1 MKIRLRL
8 TLWYFAVTMLI
19 LLIFSAGIYLSM
31 QHLLF
36 RALDKELRIVVD
48 SIQSSYDPS
57 TKKFK
62 IFEKE
67 VEEIDPFT
75 EYYVIIYNVSGEPIY
90 KSPLSQN
97 ISLDIPLSNR
107 HVQIGETL
115 KRIVHK
121 SNRWLH
127 PDKGGE
133 LGFHGISR
141 KIYYQNRQIGWVT
154 VALSIEGVRKSMAQ
168 LIKVIL
174 VLILI
179 ALLVIAASGY
189 ILTHKAL
196 YPVEVI
202 TQRANQIS
210 HSNLNQ
216 RIEVVHP
223 NDELGE
229 LTKTLN
235 DLLNRLEQAFE
246 SQQGFLQDAAHELK
260 TPLSILRAHW
270 ESELNNPAVSNEMK
284 EKMIHDIE
292 TITRLTH
299 LLNNLLLLSQ
309 TEDIRANFSFEPIS
323 LDKLLDDVFEDAET
337 LAELKEQ
344 KIELQ
349 NLAGVVVKGDRI
361 RLYQLF
367 FNVIENAIKY
377 TAKGGKIMI
386 SLSLENRNAVVKV
399 QDNGPG
405 ISPQDLPH
413 IFDRFYRVKKDRAR
427 KTGGSGLGLAICKI
441 IAESH
446 NGEIKAE
453 STVGAGSVFRVTL
466 PTINQSA

>member
-309 TEDIRANFSFEPIS
+309 TEDIRANFSFESVS
-323 LDKLLDDVFEDAET
+323 LNTLLQDVFEDAET

-349 NLAGVVVKGDRI
+349 NLAEVVVKGDRI

-367 FNVIENAIKY
+367 FNVIENAVKY
-377 TAKGGKIMI
+377 TRQGGRIKI
-386 SLSLENRNAVVKV
+386 SLTLENETAIV
-399 QDNGPG
+399 QVEDNGPG
-405 ISPQDLPH
+405 ISPQDLPY

-427 KTGGSGLGLAICKI
+427 KTGGSGLGLAICKMI
-441 IAESH
+441 VESH
-446 NGEIKAE
+446 DGKIKVESEIG
-453 STVGAGSVFRVTL
+453 TGSVFSITL
-466 PTINQSA
+466 PGSRQSV

>member
-1 MKIRLRL
+1 MKIRLHL
-8 TLWYFAVTMLI
+8 TLWYFAVTLLI
-19 LLIFSAGIYLSM
+19 LLIFSAGIYTSM
-31 QHLLF
+31 RHLLF
-36 RALDKELRIVVD
+36 RAVDNELRIVVD
-48 SIQSSYDPS
+48 SIQSSYDPA

-62 IFEKE
+62 IIEKDIE
-67 VEEIDPFT
+67 KIDPFT
-75 EYYVIIYNVSGEPIY
+75 EYYVIIYNVTGEPIY
-90 KSPLSQN
+90 KSPLGQS

-107 HVQIGETL
+107 HVPFEETL

-121 SNRWLH
+121 SNKWLH
-127 PDKGGE
+127 PGE
-133 LGFHGISR
+133 KAELAFHGISR

-154 VALSIEGVRKSMAQ
+154 VALSIEGTRKSMAQ
-168 LIKVIL
+168 LVKVIL
-174 VLILI
+174 SLILI
-179 ALLVIAASGY
+179 ALAVMAASGY
-189 ILTHKAL
+189 VLTRKAL
-196 YPVEVI
+196 YPVEVM
-202 TQRANQIS
+202 TRKANQIS

-216 RIEVVHP
+216 RVEIVHA

-229 LTKTLN
+229 LAATLN
-235 DLLNRLEQAFE
+235 DLLDRLEQAFE

-309 TEDIRANFSFEPIS
+309 TEDIRANFSFESIS
-323 LDKLLDDVFEDAET
+323 LVALLQDVFEDATT

-349 NLAGVVVKGDRI
+349 HLSDVMVNGDRM

-377 TAKGGKIMI
+377 TAKGGEIMI
-386 SLSLENRNAVVKV
+386 SLSLETGNAIVKI

-405 ISPQDLPH
+405 ISPQDLPR
-413 IFDRFYRVKKDRAR
+413 IFDRFYRVKKNRRQRA
-427 KTGGSGLGLAICKI
+427 GFGNMQNYCGIS
-441 IAESH
+441 
-446 NGEIKAE
+446 
-453 STVGAGSVFRVTL
+453 
-466 PTINQSA
+466 

>member
-8 TLWYFAVTMLI
+8 SLWYFTVTLLI
-19 LLIFSAGIYLSM
+19 LLIFSAGIYTSM
-31 QHLLF
+31 QRLLF
-36 RALDKELRIVVD
+36 HALDKELRIVVD

-62 IFEKE
+62 IIEKQ
-67 VEEIDPFT
+67 VEKIDPFS
-75 EYYVIIYNVSGEPIY
+75 EYYVIIYNVSGEAIY

-97 ISLDIPLSNR
+97 ISLDIPLSDR
-107 HVQIGETL
+107 HVQFEETL

-127 PDKGGE
+127 PDKNGDIT
-133 LGFHGISR
+133 FHSINR
-141 KIYYQNRQIGWVT
+141 KIYYQNQQIGWVT
-154 VALSIEGVRKSMAQ
+154 VALSIEGINESMAQ
-168 LIKVIL
+168 LIKVIFL
-174 VLILI
+174 SILI
-179 ALLVIAASGY
+179 VLSVIAAGGF
-189 ILTHKAL
+189 ILTRKTL
-196 YPVEVI
+196 FPIEVM
-202 TQRANQIS
+202 TRKANQIS

-216 RIEVVHP
+216 RIEIVHP

-229 LTKTLN
+229 LAATLN

-246 SQQGFLQDAAHELK
+246 SQQGFLQDSAHELK

-309 TEDIRANFSFEPIS
+309 TEDIRSNFVFEPIS
-323 LDKLLDDVFEDAET
+323 LDALLKDVFEDAMT

-344 KIELQ
+344 EIRLLKLPK
-349 NLAGVVVKGDRI
+349 VKVKGDRM

-367 FNVIENAIKY
+367 FNIVENAIKY
-377 TAKGGKIMI
+377 TTNGGKITI
-386 SLSLENRNAVVKV
+386 SLSMQNEKAIIKIR
-399 QDNGPG
+399 DNGPG
-405 ISPQDLPH
+405 ISTQDLPH
-413 IFDRFYRVKKDRAR
+413 IFDRFYRVQKDRAR

-446 NGEIKAE
+446 DGKIEAE
-453 STVGAGSVFRVTL
+453 SQFGKGSQFIITL